1 MVLTCGFIV
10 LFPAWIVFGALL
22 FPLLNVFAFV
32 ISFVPM
38 MYLFKF
44 AFDAGI
50 GANKN
55 VKQYPP
61 FVPDPKKPWKMK
73 RMTTEEKWERA
84 ARIQAEKRRRGEF
97 M

>member
-1 MVLTCGFIV
+1 MFN
-10 LFPAWIVFGALL
+10 FFG
-22 FPLLNVFAFV
+22 FV

-38 MYLFKF
+38 IYLFKF
-44 AFDAGI
+44 AFDAGT

-73 RMTTEEKWERA
+73 RMTTKEKLERVA
-84 ARIQAEKRRRGEF
+84 QITAEKRRRGEF